1 MTFDDGILKIYSV
14 ENMAEPGKKPVYRL
28 VEKSK
33 HYFGYQTVGV
43 TRYYEAKKADSII
56 EAAVRIPDW
65 NNILATDIC
74 ILENNVQYRLSMVQ
88 PTTDENNLR
97 ITILSLERNGEEY
110 AIKT

>member
-1 MTFDDGILKIYSV
+1 MTFDDGILTIYAV
-14 ENMAEPGKKPVYRL
+14 ENIAKPGKKPVYGL

-56 EAAVRIPDW
+56 EAVVSIPGW

-74 ILENNVQYRLSMVQ
+74 IMENDVQYRLSMVQ
-88 PTTDENNLR
+88 PTMDENNLR
-97 ITILSLERNGEEY
+97 ITILSLERNGEQY

>member
-1 MTFDDGILKIYSV
+1 MTFDDGILTIYSV
-14 ENMAEPGKKPVYRL
+14 ENMAKSGKKPVYGL

-33 HYFGYQTVGV
+33 HYFGYQTLGV

-56 EAAVRIPDW
+56 ESVVRIPDW

-74 ILENNVQYRLSMVQ
+74 ILENDVQYRLSMVQ
-88 PTTDENNLR
+88 PTMDENNLR
-97 ITILSLERNGEEY
+97 ITILSLERNGEQY

>member
-1 MTFDDGILKIYSV
+1 MTFDDGILTIYSV
-14 ENMAEPGKKPVYRL
+14 ENMAEPGKKPVYGL

-33 HYFGYQTVGV
+33 HYFGYQTLGV

-56 EAAVRIPDW
+56 EAVVRIPDW

-74 ILENNVQYRLSMVQ
+74 ILENDVQYRLSMVQ

-97 ITILSLERNGEEY
+97 ITILSLERNGEQY